1 MSNFFGD
8 AETPQSTSSTPKL
21 LSRWVKFLVRP
32 SKIGF
37 ESIRDIAGTSLT
49 LVGLAFAWELQGI
62 IGLLVGTRGAA
73 DFPGVV
79 GVLLSP
85 IFWLI
90 AYYLMQSVIWVA
102 AKIWG
107 GTGTFTEQSNVIALT
122 LIPVIVIDGLF
133 DFARLTPL
141 YEDALS
147 FLAIRMLFKVY
158 FVVTIALALQVVH
171 NLSVTKAWI
180 IATILLISYAL
191 FLVIGTIL
199 YYSF

>member
-1 MSNFFGD
+1 MSNFIGN
-8 AETPQSTSSTPKL
+8 AETSESTSSTLKP

-32 SKIGF
+32 SKAGF

-49 LVGLAFAWELQGI
+49 LIGLALAWELQGI
-62 IGLLVGTRGAA
+62 VGLLVGTRGAA
-73 DFPGVV
+73 DFPGIV

-90 AYYLMQSVIWVA
+90 AYSLMQAVIWVG
-102 AKIWG
+102 AKISG
-107 GTGTFTEQSNVIALT
+107 GTGTYKEQSNVIALT
-122 LIPVIVIDGLF
+122 LIPVIVVDGLF

-147 FLAIRMLFKVY
+147 FLAIRMLFKIY

-171 NLSVTKAWI
+171 NLSATKAWI
-180 IATILLISYAL
+180 IATVLMISYAL

-199 YYSF
+199 YYPF